1 MIEEGWWQM
10 ERVEGDGG
18 RWKGCVVQRGMLMV
32 ESGKDKRGMMAGGKG
47 SWWQVERVEGGG
59 GRWKG

>member
-1 MIEEGWWQM
+1 MAGGNDRRGMGGVSGKAAWN
-10 ERVEGDGG
+10 VDGG
-18 RWKGCVVQRGMLMV
+18 KG
-32 ESGKDKRGMMAGGKG
+32 DKRGMMAGGKG